1 MSKIDG
7 KAWKTLLTSNEV
19 LARYGNNAIG
29 LLALSLRFDIDD
41 IALAGVESF
50 VDGSNDK
57 KNDFVYV
64 DEERGIAVVIQAYY
78 TKSPKQ
84 IAPSNKAS
92 DLSTALTW
100 LLAAPEVDLPIGIRS
115 HALKIRN
122 GLKAGRLNKLYVWYV
137 HNCTESTNVG
147 KELGRVQQVLD
158 SLINTHYRS
167 SSINSVVLEVGGS
180 TLTQWYLQSFSPIYV
195 DEPFEITCSEGFD
208 IRSEKWEAF
217 VTSISARELYFI
229 YKNHKSDLFSANVRD
244 YLGDREADTNI
255 NFGIKESVRKQPQDF
270 WVFNNGLTILT
281 NDFRYSNSER
291 KLFLQ
296 GISVVNGAQTTGAI
310 GTLRNPPRDDS
321 RILVRFIKVH
331 NTSRSLIG
339 NIVKFNNSQ
348 NKVTAA
354 DFRSNDEIQKRLVS
368 EVDAIDKSIV
378 YQGGRRG
385 GDDAAI
391 KRKKNVMPSF
401 TVAQALASF
410 HGDPVSAYNKKSFLW
425 NDDAAYSKI
434 FNEKTTG
441 AHIIFV
447 YSLFKRL
454 ESIKFDL
461 LNMAGQEGVKAAD
474 QKKIDF
480 FRKSGSIFVYIYAI
494 SRCIEIFTNKP
505 INDAFTLGF
514 GGGGFEFAM
523 KNWEPI
529 VNQTISFV
537 PTLEVGMKGGMNQRE
552 IDRGVDSFKQLIE
565 SYFSN
570 VAHSEN
576 RFTRAVR
583 FK

>member
-29 LLALSLRFDIDD
+29 LLALTLRFDIDD

-57 KNDFVYV
+57 KNDFVHI

-122 GLKAGRLNKLYVWYV
+122 GLKTGKLNKLYVWYV
-137 HNCTESTNVG
+137 HNCTESTNVA

-158 SLINTHYRS
+158 SLVSSRYKNANVNT
-167 SSINSVVLEVGGS
+167 IVLEVGSS

-195 DEPFEITCSEGFD
+195 DKPFEITCNEGFS
-208 IRSEKWEAF
+208 IRSEKWDAF

-229 YKNHKSDLFSANVRD
+229 YKDHKSDLFSANVRD

-281 NDFRYSNSER
+281 NDFSHVESEK
-291 KLFLQ
+291 KLLLQ
-296 GISVVNGAQTTGAI
+296 GMSVVNGAQTTGAI
-310 GTLRNPPRDDS
+310 GTLKNPPKDDS

-354 DFRSNDEIQKRLVS
+354 DFRSNDEIQKRLVA
-368 EVDAIDKSIV
+368 EVEGIDKSIV

-385 GDDAAI
+385 GEDAAI

-434 FNEKTTG
+434 FSEKTTG

-461 LNMAGQEGVKAAD
+461 LNMAGEEGVKAAD

-494 SRCIEIFTNKP
+494 SRCVEIFTNKP
-505 INDAFTLGF
+505 VNDSFTLGF
-514 GGGGFEFAM
+514 GSGGFEAALR
-523 KNWEPI
+523 NWEPI
-529 VNQTISFV
+529 INQTISFV
-537 PTLEVGMKGGMNQRE
+537 PTLEGGLKGGMNQRE
-552 IDRGVDSFKQLIE
+552 IDRGVDGFRQLIE

-570 VAHSEN
+570 VALSEN
-576 RFTRAVR
+576 RFTKTVR